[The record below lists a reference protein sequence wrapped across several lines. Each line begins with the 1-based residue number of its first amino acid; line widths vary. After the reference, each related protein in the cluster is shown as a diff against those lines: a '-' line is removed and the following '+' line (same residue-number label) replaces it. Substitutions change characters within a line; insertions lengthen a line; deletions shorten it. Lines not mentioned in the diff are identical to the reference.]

1 MPQGHRKVPFSG
13 KAKKT
18 QLLMKREKKEDGTSK
33 VDANRRDKTEESLK
47 DDSKVPID
55 KGALLVDVQLHGKA
69 AAHRYDLV
77 TNS

>member
-18 QLLMKREKKEDGTSK
+18 QLLMKRERKEDGGTSK
-33 VDANRRDKTEESLK
+33 VDANRRDKNDESK
-47 DDSKVPID
+47 DEPKAPID
-55 KGALLVDVQLHGKA
+55 KGALLIDVQLHGKA

-77 TNS
+77 RLP

>member
-18 QLLMKREKKEDGTSK
+18 QLLMKREKKEDGSSK
-33 VDANRRDKTEESLK
+33 VDANRRDKTDESK
-47 DDSKVPID
+47 DEPKVPLD

-77 TNS
+77 TIF

>member
-18 QLLMKREKKEDGTSK
+18 QLLMKREKKEDGP
-33 VDANRRDKTEESLK
+33 ANRRDKTDESK
-47 DDSKVPID
+47 DEPKVPLD